1 MNLREIKER
10 ALSGIGAT
18 REEAEWLV
26 SKAPKEDLYD
36 AAHEITMRCADNVF
50 DTCSIINARSGR
62 CGEDCKWC
70 AQSIRH
76 KTDISVYPMVSGE
89 ECLKL
94 ALHNEELGIGRYSI
108 VTSGRSLSD
117 ADVEKLCGIIR
128 ELHKNCGLK
137 ICASIGLVSKEQ
149 LKRLKEAGLERL
161 HCNLETAPSIFGNY
175 CTTHTTEQKLATLKA
190 AQEIGIEVCTG
201 GIFGMGETPE
211 QRVEFAF
218 ALRET
223 GTKSLPFNILNP
235 IPGTPLEGTAPM
247 SDDEILSTIA
257 MIRFVM
263 PDVGIRFAGG
273 RSRRS
278 KDLVLKAFYVGVNA
292 AIMGD
297 MLTTAGTDISDEF
310 RFIKEAGYSLEKSTS
325 PLCTKK

>member
-1 MNLREIKER
+1 MNLQEIKER
-10 ALSGIGAT
+10 ALNGIGAT
-18 REEAEWLV
+18 KEEAEWLI
-26 SKAPKEDLYD
+26 SQAPKEELYD
-36 AAHEITMRCADNVF
+36 AAHEITMKCADGNF

-70 AQSIRH
+70 AQSVH
-76 KTDISVYPMVSGE
+76 YKTNINVYPMVSSE

-108 VTSGRSLSD
+108 VTSGKSLSD
-117 ADVEKLCGIIR
+117 ADVEKLCDIIKD
-128 ELHKNCGLK
+128 LHKNCGLK

-149 LKRLKEAGLERL
+149 LKRLKESGLERL
-161 HCNLETAPSIFGNY
+161 HCNLETAPSIFGKY

-190 AQEIGIEVCTG
+190 AQELGIEVCTG
-201 GIFGMGETPE
+201 GIFGMGETPV

-218 ALRET
+218 ALRDT

-235 IPGTPLEGTAPM
+235 IPGTPLEGTNPM
-247 SDDEILSTIA
+247 SDDEILSTVA

-263 PDVGIRFAGG
+263 PSVGIRFAGG
-273 RSRRS
+273 RSKRS
-278 KDLVLKAFYVGVNA
+278 KELVLKAFYVGVNA

-297 MLTTAGTDISDEF
+297 MLTTAGTDIADEF
-310 RFIKEAGYSLEKSTS
+310 RFIKEAGYTLEKSVS
-325 PLCTKK
+325 PYSTKR